1 MIYHFSEGNDI
12 VDTSKKQ
19 VLNLIGSIVF
29 FVFAG
34 LLILY
39 ILLELFL
46 PTMTIKIFQFK
57 PYVVITESME
67 PVINVDDLIIV
78 TNPQIEQLEVGDI
91 ITFEADIDYNTTKEI
106 VTHYIYSITENNG
119 EYVIRTNRYGSNV
132 PDTWVLSGDDV
143 IGVYAF
149 RIPQLGVIINF
160 AKSPFG
166 IAAIAVNVI
175 VIGAIIYIVKTNKKE
190 KPLA

>member
-1 MIYHFSEGNDI
+1 M
-12 VDTSKKQ
+12 DTSKKQ